1 MTIQQDIKK
10 TGKVSKITQGYY
22 IYKGTNFDIH
32 IEERGYWAIDSSS
45 FIQKNDMTEEQIE
58 DATYYLQY
66 DTKRDLVSNLKHIDY
81 WIGK

>member
-1 MTIQQDIKK
+1 MTTLQDINR

-22 IYKGTNFDIH
+22 IYKGINFDIK
-32 IEERGYWAIDSSS
+32 IEEQGHWAIDSSS

>member
-1 MTIQQDIKK
+1 MTTLQDINK
-10 TGKVSKITQGYY
+10 TGKVSRLTQGVY
-22 IYKGTNFDIH
+22 IYKGINFDIEIFEQGH
-32 IEERGYWAIDSSS
+32 WAIDSSS